1 MDDRKDLLDKDKKR
15 ISQFEELEEIGKMNL
30 CNNCVYLNHLRTLT
44 GNTDEPPTCQKR
56 LHKDYNPITK
66 CKEFI
71 NKENVNKALS
81 KIEMILFELE
91 EKEKDIAIKGFL
103 NQYV

>member
-1 MDDRKDLLDKDKKR
+1 MIKL
-15 ISQFEELEEIGKMNL
+15 GKINL
-30 CNNCVYLNHLRTLT
+30 CNNCIHLK
-44 GNTDEPPTCQKR
+44 NISISPDEPPTCIKK
-56 LHKDYNPITK
+56 LHKGYEPIIN
-66 CKEFI
+66 CKEFV